1 MHHLGEL
8 LIIVEYWA
16 YCRYGNQQTYL
27 SKHLNSFIVL
37 LDDFGIMKT
46 DSVSRTHE
54 KWWARKSSETQDQIP
69 SVVHHGCTHKPDCSN
84 TNKAPI
90 VKCRVGEHLVSSST
104 HKGQAPT
111 ALRVLLLHVIC
122 SSAAVLPLVRLWL
135 NDKMPSGN

>member
-1 MHHLGEL
+1 MSSIGPTVDTETSRHT
-8 LIIVEYWA
+8 
-16 YCRYGNQQTYL
+16 CR
-27 SKHLNSFIVL
+27 KPLNSFIVL
-37 LDDFGIMKT
+37 LDNFGNMKT

-54 KWWARKSSETQDQIP
+54 KRWARKSSETQDQIP

-122 SSAAVLPLVRLWL
+122 RSAAVLPLVRLWL